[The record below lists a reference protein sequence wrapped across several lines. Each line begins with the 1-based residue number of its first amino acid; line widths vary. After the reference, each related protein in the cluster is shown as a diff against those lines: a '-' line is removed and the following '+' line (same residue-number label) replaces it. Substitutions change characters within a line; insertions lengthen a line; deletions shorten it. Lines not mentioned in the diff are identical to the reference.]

1 MLHLSESSK
10 YLMRLRIDHLLASLR
25 DRPHEILAAIDGDPL
40 LLKREVNGLVLANA
54 TKALF
59 TPLVEHQLFAKGI
72 IYRRDPYRLVS
83 LPLIKIYNLGERNV
97 TVHDLVSLQ
106 VPGSRAH
113 FLRKFD
119 GTMIQRFQHD
129 GRVYFSTRGML
140 EGVVLPTNEAQD
152 EDAPPQARMFD
163 YLAAARETAR
173 AMYPQLVEPW
183 AELEGVTLI
192 LELLHPEARVITD
205 YKGRRDL
212 VLLAAFDTVRH
223 VYWPYE
229 RIRRFANEHRLV
241 ATDAFRPDGPTLAKQ
256 VDSLL
261 ASLAGTDEEGTV
273 VVVEHGDEVVY
284 RVKVKSQDY
293 LRMLKLMVRCTYP
306 ATVEMLD
313 GWPSFPDWP
322 AMEEKLQALG
332 SEKVPEE
339 LLAQYREHYDAFAA
353 YRSDCETLR
362 ARIQVR
368 SDELRKNLSGHD
380 PRAVRKEYAQR
391 ALREPFPP
399 LFFSA
404 FDGKLDIDRVREI
417 FATHPEVREALRV
430 TNT

>member
-1 MLHLSESSK
+1 MQ
-10 YLMRLRIDHLLASLR
+10 LRIDHLLASLR
-25 DRPHEILAAIDGDPL
+25 DRPHEVLSAIDLDPL
-40 LLKREVNGLVLANA
+40 LIKREVNGLVLANA

-59 TPLVEHQLFAKGI
+59 TPQLEHQLFAKGI
-72 IYRRDPYRLVS
+72 IYQRDPYRLVS
-83 LPLIKIYNLGERNV
+83 LPLLKIYNLGERNV

-106 VPGSRAH
+106 VTGSRAH

-140 EGVVLPTNEAQD
+140 EGVVMPTNEALD

-163 YLAAARETAR
+163 YLKAARETAMS
-173 AMYPQLVEPW
+173 MYPRLVEPW
-183 AELEGVTLI
+183 EAVEGVTLI
-192 LELLHPEARVITD
+192 LELLHPDARVITD

-212 VLLAAFDTVRH
+212 VLLAAFDRERH
-223 VYWPYE
+223 VYWPFDRLRE
-229 RIRRFANEHRLV
+229 FADMHGLV
-241 ATDAFRPDGPTLAKQ
+241 ATDAFRPTGATLAEQ
-256 VDSLL
+256 IDSLL

-273 VVVEHGDEVVY
+273 LAVEHGDEVVY

-293 LRMLKLMVRCTYP
+293 LRLLKLMVRCTYP

-313 GWPSFPDWP
+313 SWPSFPDWP
-322 AMEEKLQALG
+322 TFEERLKALG

-339 LLAQYREHYDAFAA
+339 LLGLYREHYDAFAA
-353 YRSDCETLR
+353 YRADCERLR
-362 ARIQVR
+362 SWIQARA
-368 SDELRKNLSGHD
+368 ENLRHDLSAED
-380 PRAVRKEYAQR
+380 PRSVRKAFAQR
-391 ALREPFPP
+391 AQREPFTP

-404 FDGKLDIDRVREI
+404 FDGRLTVDRVRELLV
-417 FATHPEVREALRV
+417 THSEVREALRV